1 MITTNLMTKKR
12 SRIIVRKRD
21 ENIALNVTDVVF
33 IYRDDTLVL
42 VFDNADKKY
51 LCDKNLSELE
61 SELDESTFF
70 RANRQFIININY
82 VKSFKTFEKVKLQVF
97 LKIPHADHPII
108 ISQKRGP
115 IFKKWLSEE

>member
-21 ENIALNVTDVVF
+21 ENIALNITDVVF
-33 IYRDDTLVL
+33 IYRDDTLVI
-42 VFDNADKKY
+42 VFDNAEKKY
-51 LCDKNLSELE
+51 LCDKNLAELE
-61 SELDESTFF
+61 AELDETIFF

-97 LKIPHADHPII
+97 LKTPHPDHPII
-108 ISQKRGP
+108 VSQKRAP

>member
-42 VFDNADKKY
+42 VFDNAEKKY
-51 LCDKNLSELE
+51 LCDKNLAELE
-61 SELDESTFF
+61 AELDETIFF
-70 RANRQFIININY
+70 RANRQFIININF

-97 LKIPHADHPII
+97 LKIPHPDHPII